1 MKEKW
6 IKLTLLVLL
15 TNVVVNV
22 GIVPLTDED
31 HPDPIHIKQ

>member
-1 MKEKW
+1 MKEKL

-31 HPDPIHIKQ
+31 HPDPMHMKQ